1 MKRRYRLL
9 LLLLLLLLHPLRL
22 RLHLRLE
29 IRRGVD
35 SRHRATNLHWRPT
48 FQSRHSAAVNDRQL
62 GKLPLLQLSKHLAL
76 QNLSREGKRKGG

>member
-1 MKRRYRLL
+1 MRLHLSRMKRRYRLL
-9 LLLLLLLLHPLRL
+9 LLLLLLLLLRPLRL

-35 SRHRATNLHWRPT
+35 CRHGATNLHWRPT
-48 FQSRHSAAVNDRQL
+48 LQSRHSPAVYDRQL

-76 QNLSREGKRKGG
+76 